1 MAANTSVK
9 KAGKMSSYFKGV
21 KAELKKVTWPTRK
34 ELMTYTIV
42 VIVAVTLMTLVVWG
56 LDVIFHNLFGIFV

>member
-9 KAGKMSSYFKGV
+9 KSGRMSGYFKGV

-34 ELMTYTIV
+34 ELTTYTIV

>member
-1 MAANTSVK
+1 
-9 KAGKMSSYFKGV
+9 MSGYFKGV

-34 ELMTYTIV
+34 ELTTYTIV

>member
-1 MAANTSVK
+1 MAANTSVN
-9 KAGKMSSYFKGV
+9 KAGRMSGYFKGV

-34 ELMTYTIV
+34 ELMTYTMV

-56 LDVIFHNLFGIFV
+56 LDVVFHSLFGIFV

>member
-9 KAGKMSSYFKGV
+9 KAGRMSGYFKGV